1 MNVTNLVLLALS
13 ILLETTKN
21 VLSNNFSNT
30 YLKSD
35 TDIYKFN
42 VFSYLGSF
50 LVLLCFPKSETS
62 LFTVITALLFAVA
75 LNLNQVFFLK
85 ALSCGTMSFTSFIQ
99 GSGLIISTAFGI
111 ILCKENLKLL
121 QVAMLLLF
129 IFSMAL
135 ALDVKKGAVNKKWLL
150 FASLSMVFMGCIGI
164 MQTYHQTSDY
174 HSELASFLRLAFL
187 FSALINIPLWK
198 GKEVKE
204 KSCFS
209 IKSKAFWFAMGSGA
223 FMGAVHMINLYLS
236 GKMPKIFFF
245 PAVNG
250 GLIFVT
256 LIAGIIFFKERLNK
270 TQIIGI
276 ILGTI
281 ALSFIGL

>member
-1 MNVTNLVLLALS
+1 MNIINLFLLALS

-42 VFSYLGSF
+42 IFSYLGSF
-50 LVLLCFPKSETS
+50 LVLMFFQKSDVS

-85 ALSCGTMSFTSFIQ
+85 ALSCGAMSFTNFIQ

-111 ILCKENLKLL
+111 ILCKENVKIL
-121 QVAMLLLF
+121 QIAMLLLF

-135 ALDVKKGAVNKKWLL
+135 ALNVKKGAVNKKWLL
-150 FASLSMVFMGCIGI
+150 FAALSMIFMGCIGI
-164 MQTYHQTSDY
+164 MQTLHQTSA
-174 HSELASFLRLAFL
+174 HQSELTSFLRLAFL

-198 GKEVKE
+198 LSETKE

-209 IKSKAFWFAMGSGA
+209 IKSKALLFAIGSGG
-223 FMGAVHMINLYLS
+223 FMGAVHIINLYLS

-250 GLIFVT
+250 GLIFAT

-270 TQIIGI
+270 AQIIGI
-276 ILGTI
+276 ILGAI